1 MARPWI
7 GLGTGG
13 RNEQGR
19 YELAADYSWCVY
31 RAGGLPLLIPPVG
44 KGAAASAWTERLDA
58 FVFTG
63 GRDLD
68 PRFYGEPATD
78 VIDRLDPERDE
89 AEMALMRA
97 ALDSRKPI
105 LAICRGMQVLN
116 VALGGNLYPDI
127 PAAFGTEVI
136 HRLPPH
142 EPTTHGVQI
151 TPQSRLAALMGA
163 TQTSGISWHHQA
175 LRDVARGLVAVA
187 HAPDGVI
194 EAVETTDEGRWLF
207 GIQWHPEITAAKDPA
222 QQRIFDAL
230 VGAAAHACVRAK
242 ARRRSERTAQA

>member
-7 GLGTGG
+7 GLTTGG
-13 RNEQGR
+13 RNEHDR
-19 YELAADYSWCVY
+19 YELAADYSWSVY

-44 KGAAASAWTERLDA
+44 KGAAAGAWTERLDA

-68 PRFYGEPATD
+68 PRFYGEKAEG
-78 VIDRLDPERDE
+78 VLDRLDAERDE
-89 AEMALMRA
+89 AEMAFMRA
-97 ALDSRKPI
+97 ALDSGKPI

-116 VALGGNLYPDI
+116 VALGGSLYPDI
-127 PAAFGTEVI
+127 PTAFGTRVI

-151 TPQSRLAALMGA
+151 DPDSRLAALMG
-163 TQTSGISWHHQA
+163 TTRTSGISWHHQA
-175 LRDVARGLVAVA
+175 LRGVARGLTAVA

-194 EAVETTDEGRWLF
+194 EAVETTDESRWLF
-207 GIQWHPEITAAKDPA
+207 GIQWHPEITAAKDAA
-222 QQRIFDAL
+222 QQRIFDAF
-230 VGAAAHACVRAK
+230 VAAAARA
-242 ARRRSERTAQA
+242 AGRAQAKCRSDLTARA